1 MNRKFK
7 FAYWATIIVCLMICL
22 VGIATARYGG
32 AIAMSL
38 TAVWLF
44 ICYRLCNTIASL
56 GNLIEALN
64 KELGESVKREAIAK
78 QEFTKMRH
86 RAEDA
91 EKKYQA
97 LLDDTPARDNRG
109 RYTKR

>member
-7 FAYWATIIVCLMICL
+7 FAFWATIIVCLMICL
-22 VGIATARYGG
+22 VDIATARYGR
-32 AIAMSL
+32 AIAMAL

-44 ICYRLCNTIASL
+44 LCYRLCNTIA
-56 GNLIEALN
+56 ILN
-64 KELGESVKREAIAK
+64 KDLDESIKREAIAK

-97 LLDDTPARDNRG
+97 LLDDTPARDSRG

>member
-1 MNRKFK
+1 
-7 FAYWATIIVCLMICL
+7 MICL
-22 VGIATARYGG
+22 VDIATARYGG
-32 AIAMSL
+32 AIAMAL
-38 TAVWLF
+38 MAVWSFL
-44 ICYRLCNTIASL
+44 CYRLCNTLASL
-56 GNLIEALN
+56 ENLIEALN
-64 KELGESVKREAIAK
+64 KDLDESIKREAIAK

-97 LLDDTPARDNRG
+97 LLDDTPARDSRG

>member
-1 MNRKFK
+1 M
-7 FAYWATIIVCLMICL
+7 VD
-22 VGIATARYGG
+22 IATAHYRW
-32 AIAMSL
+32 AIAMIV

-44 ICYRLCNTIASL
+44 LCYRLCNTIARL
-56 GNLIEALN
+56 ENLIEGLM
-64 KELGESVKREAIAK
+64 KELDESQKRENIAK
-78 QEFTKMRH
+78 QELTKMRH

-97 LLDDTPARDNRG
+97 LLDDTPARDSKG